1 MDRRLRW
8 PDCVNVR
15 DLGGLLTTQ
24 GQQTQWRAIVRSD
37 GLDRLSDEGWRA
49 LESYGIRTIVDLRN
63 DVERDAEG
71 YRCDLDVLHVPIEDD
86 TDVDFIAR
94 WRPFSTPHYY
104 LAALDRWPQRLG
116 AAVAA
121 VARAGPGG
129 IVVHCGAGRDRTGL
143 LVMLLLAVASV
154 ASDEIADDYEL
165 SARCLPPLDVDRLL
179 QTPSKVNPRSRA
191 DLEADLDIE
200 RRRRTAMSE
209 REALLTVLHSLDVR
223 AYLLAAGLNDEEIG
237 NVERR
242 LIERQ

>member
-1 MDRRLRW
+1 MDRRLGW
-8 PDCVNVR
+8 PNCVNVR
-15 DLGGLLTTQ
+15 DLGGLLTTR
-24 GQQTQWRAIVRSD
+24 GERTRWRAIVRSD
-37 GLDRLSDEGWRA
+37 GLDRLSDDGWRA
-49 LESYGIRTIVDLRN
+49 LETYGIRTIVDLRN

-104 LAALDRWPQRLG
+104 RAALERWPQRVG

-143 LVMLLLAVASV
+143 LVMLVLAVACV
-154 ASDEIADDYEL
+154 THEEIADDYEL

-179 QTPSKVNPRSRA
+179 RTPSKVNPRSRA

-200 RRRRTAMSE
+200 RRRRTAMSD
-209 REALLTVLHSLDVR
+209 REALLGVLRALDVH
-223 AYLLAAGLNDEEIG
+223 AYLLAAGLDGEEIAD
-237 NVERR
+237 VERR
-242 LIERQ
+242 LVERS